1 MIILDIIF
9 VIEMEI
15 RFVCKVGWEIIV
27 KKVFCFFEYF
37 FEDSF
42 INIRFFFIDDKVYY
56 LVFGICFNN
65 YAILY
70 IWLRKI

>member
-42 INIRFFFIDDKVYY
+42 INISFFLLMIKYIIWYLEFVLIIMRF
-56 LVFGICFNN
+56 
-65 YAILY
+65 Y
-70 IWLRKI
+70 IYG

>member
-42 INIRFFFIDDKVYY
+42 INISFFLLMIKYIIWY
-56 LVFGICFNN
+56 LEFVLIIMGF
-65 YAILY
+65 Y
-70 IWLRKI
+70 IYG

>member
-1 MIILDIIF
+1 MIISDIIF

-42 INIRFFFIDDKVYY
+42 INISFFLLMIKYIIWYLEFVLIIMRF
-56 LVFGICFNN
+56 
-65 YAILY
+65 Y
-70 IWLRKI
+70 IYG

>member
-42 INIRFFFIDDKVYY
+42 VNISFFLLMIKYIIWYLEFVLIIMRF
-56 LVFGICFNN
+56 
-65 YAILY
+65 Y
-70 IWLRKI
+70 IYG

>member
-42 INIRFFFIDDKVYY
+42 INISFFLLMIKYIIWY
-56 LVFGICFNN
+56 LEFVLI
-65 YAILY
+65 IM
-70 IWLRKI
+70 